1 MAKYAQGL
9 FTPKNPGKYI
19 GKHTPRYRSG
29 WELTFMRFCDN
40 HPSIVGWASE
50 SIRIPYKNPFT
61 GKPTTYY
68 PDFLIT
74 YQDKDGNKKAEV
86 IKFEA
91 KEVNGAKVWLPKEWT
106 AKAGKPLTVEAHN
119 SLTAPHGFKIEGYV
133 QDQTIGAGETK
144 SFTFTPKKSGTLKVT
159 CHLHPAHV
167 GAEIKVQ

>member
-1 MAKYAQGL
+1 MQMK
-9 FTPKNPGKYI
+9 
-19 GKHTPRYRSG
+19 R
-29 WELTFMRFCDN
+29 
-40 HPSIVGWASE
+40 SIVSQIAAPICAAVLMGFIAVMTDAGTALASE
-50 SIRIPYKNPFT
+50 
-61 GKPTTYY
+61 
-68 PDFLIT
+68 
-74 YQDKDGNKKAEV
+74 NKKAEV

-133 QDQTIGAGETK
+133 KDQTIGAGETK
-144 SFTFTPKKSGTLKVT
+144 SFTFTPKESGTLKVT